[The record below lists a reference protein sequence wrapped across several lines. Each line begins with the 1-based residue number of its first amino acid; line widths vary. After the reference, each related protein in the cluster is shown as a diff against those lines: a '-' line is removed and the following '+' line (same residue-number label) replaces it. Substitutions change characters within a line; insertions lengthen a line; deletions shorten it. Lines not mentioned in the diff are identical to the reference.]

1 MAFPRLGGLGIP
13 LNLGALQSN
22 AIAIKPGQLWP
33 IPAGTYL
40 VSPGSYTF
48 IQYLDPVT
56 QTWRVLDCA
65 ASGNQI
71 LDSDG
76 GNYRL
81 ANLTGTPIGGLV
93 TTAGSSYVN
102 GIFINGTSAA
112 GIAGIAA
119 TPSAGAST
127 WTCIVGGANNTI
139 AVTTAGSGYTF
150 QPTLIVSP
158 PPPGGIQATA
168 SCTISAGAINAAS
181 FTNVGAGYTSVPTI
195 TVVNDQRD
203 TVGTGGVLTASALT
217 GSGTLVAMYPNNP
230 GTVLTAVPTFT
241 FAAAAGSSAAATAI
255 MNFTL
260 TGFTAT
266 FAGVQLGNAQPF
278 GLLTVGGIVAGTQT
292 TTNPIAGTG
301 LTTPRMG
308 QISGTTT
315 AGGGIQTTGSVIVDG
330 GLGFQAVPALT
341 VVGTG
346 TFTISAAQ
354 WPNATA
360 TVGGVTDTS
369 FIQPI

>member
-1 MAFPRLGGLGIP
+1 MAFPRIGGQGIP
-13 LNLGALQSN
+13 LNNAALPSN
-22 AIAIKPGQLWP
+22 AITLKPAQIWN

-40 VSPGSYTF
+40 ISPGVYTF
-48 IQYLDPVT
+48 IQYLDPTT

-65 ASGNQI
+65 ASGNQLI
-71 LDSDG
+71 DSDG

-93 TTAGSSYVN
+93 TTAGSAYTN

-119 TPSAGAST
+119 TPSAGASK

-139 AVTTAGSGYTF
+139 AVTTGGSYTY
-150 QPTLIVSP
+150 QPSLIVSAP
-158 PPPGGIQATA
+158 PAGGIQATA
-168 SCTISAGAINAAS
+168 SCTISAGAINAAT
-181 FTNVGAGYTSVPTI
+181 FTNVGAGYVTVPTI
-195 TVVNDQRD
+195 TVVSDPRE
-203 TVGTGGVLTASALT
+203 TLGGGGVLTASALT
-217 GSGTLVAMYPNNP
+217 GTGTLIAMYPNDP

-241 FAAAAGSSAAATAI
+241 FAAAVGSSAAATAI

-266 FAGVQLGNAQPF
+266 TAGTILGNAQPF
-278 GLLTVGGIVAGTQT
+278 GLITVGGIVAGTQT
-292 TTNPIAGTG
+292 TSNTIAGTG

-315 AGGGIQTTGSVIVDG
+315 AGGGITATGSVIVDG
-330 GLGFQAVPALT
+330 GLGFQAVPFLA
-341 VVGTG
+341 VVGAG
-346 TFTISAAQ
+346 AFSYAAAASAQ
-354 WPNATA
+354 ATA
-360 TVGGVTDTS
+360 TVGGVNDTS